1 MSPGESKTC
10 KFISIL
16 NSELIS
22 KLVCLIILAY
32 FIILKIFLLDIYRET
47 IPSDA
52 PPSYKGQAVKY
63 SYKITIGTQ
72 RVNTVIKL
80 LRVPFRVLSLSGNKF
95 ESLKK
100 KYKANIY
107 RSFT

>member
-1 MSPGESKTC
+1 MFLFN
-10 KFISIL
+10 KFFIFYYIKIL
-16 NSELIS
+16 
-22 KLVCLIILAY
+22 
-32 FIILKIFLLDIYRET
+32 LLDIYRET

-80 LRVPFRVLSLSGNKF
+80 LRVPFRVLSLSGNKLRR
-95 ESLKK
+95 LKN
-100 KYKANIY
+100 KYIKL
-107 RSFT
+107 

>member
-1 MSPGESKTC
+1 
-10 KFISIL
+10 
-16 NSELIS
+16 LI
-22 KLVCLIILAY
+22 
-32 FIILKIFLLDIYRET
+32 KIFLLDIYRET

-80 LRVPFRVLSLSGNKF
+80 LRVPFRVLSLSGNKCL
-95 ESLKK
+95 EDKK
-100 KYKANIY
+100 NIRHLLFFKNNLYKFINLYNLYNFLYLQNCQRLQRAMIV
-107 RSFT
+107 